1 MDREDFDELLRLI
14 SIGEAT
20 AEELQEAILHC
31 VGTVLET
38 GQLLRALIKAYGALQ
53 AAVERK
59 DRKLRAA
66 REFAQREKSM
76 TAELAS
82 RRSGDDE
89 RKDGKHGQ
97 NKAN

>member
-66 REFAQREKSM
+66 REFAQR
-76 TAELAS
+76 
-82 RRSGDDE
+82 SGHDDE
-89 RKDGKHGQ
+89 RKEGKHGQ

>member
-66 REFAQREKSM
+66 REFAQREKNM
-76 TAELAS
+76 ADEVI
-82 RRSGDDE
+82 GHYDE
-89 RKDGKHGQ
+89 RKEGKHGQ